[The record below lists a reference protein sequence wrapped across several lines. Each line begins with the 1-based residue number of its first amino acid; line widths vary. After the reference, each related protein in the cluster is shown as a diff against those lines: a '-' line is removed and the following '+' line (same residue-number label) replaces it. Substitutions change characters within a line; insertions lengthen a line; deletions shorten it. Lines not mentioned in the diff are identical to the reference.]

1 MFSTKEAVRIKFDNR
16 GLMRPCGDWSVISAG
31 LTLTMVIMVMGILV
45 SLMWVADLR
54 IPSGIFS
61 GQLGSSLSHLLPGE
75 RSLRIQMA
83 DLGYSRVRS

>member
-1 MFSTKEAVRIKFDNR
+1 MLFLAKEAVRIKFNNR
-16 GLMRPCGDWSVISAG
+16 GLMRPCGDLSMISTG

-45 SLMWVADLR
+45 SLMWVADLK

-61 GQLGSSLSHLLPGE
+61 GQLSSSLSHLLPGE

-83 DLGYSRVRS
+83 DF